1 MQSLEKK
8 TILVVDDDYDYLL
21 QMKMFLVSAG
31 FGIITAGSQKEA
43 ESIVKQNKPDLVIL
57 DLMMERHDA
66 GFTLCNFIKNLYPDM
81 PIIIA
86 SAVTSET
93 GLMFDLVSQDDKD
106 WIKADVFLDKSIR
119 KDQLQREILKLLKI

>member
-1 MQSLEKK
+1 MQTPAKK
-8 TILVVDDDYDYLL
+8 SILVVDDDYDYLL
-21 QMKMFLVSAG
+21 QMKMFLASSG
-31 FGIITAGSQKEA
+31 FDVTTANSQKEA
-43 ESIVKQNKPDLVIL
+43 ENIVKLLRPDLVIL

-66 GFTLCNFIKNLYPDM
+66 GFTLCNHIKNLYPDM

-93 GLMFDLVSQDDKD
+93 GLMFDLVSQEDKD

-119 KDQLQREILKLLKI
+119 KDQLYREISKLLKL